1 MSMNTTRDDSA
12 LEWWQQSGQ
21 WAWLHE
27 LEQEQAHMKVDDL
40 IPSKYLKQSDIDGEQ
55 VVTVEKLIKTN
66 VAREDEDP
74 EYKFVLKFAEFDKC
88 MVLNSTNIKRLG
100 KALGNDTDD
109 WQGGKVVIYVDP
121 DIEYGGKIVGG
132 IRVRGRSKVAPAR
145 EVDPETVNRK
155 ATAAADEDVPF

>member
-1 MSMNTTRDDSA
+1 MHISKMT
-12 LEWWQQSGQ
+12 E
-21 WAWLHE
+21 
-27 LEQEQAHMKVDDL
+27 
-40 IPSKYLKQSDIDGEQ
+40 SKYLKQDDVGDGKL
-55 VVTVEKLIKTN
+55 VTIKALARTN

-74 EYKFVLKFAEFDKC
+74 EYKFVLKFAEFEKC

-109 WQGGKVVIYVDP
+109 WNGGKVVIYVDP

-132 IRVRGRSKVAPAR
+132 IRVRGRSKVAPTR

-155 ATAAADEDVPF
+155 AAAAADEDVPF